1 MTPSTWV
8 RFAVASLA
16 VLLAAAGAL
25 LPPGAALAQMKS
37 VPVTATANMAYLTRS
52 YTEPLPL
59 SLLEPII
66 TDKGVRGAEVGLADN
81 ETTGRILGHHYTLTF
96 ETVPADGDIAAAA
109 LKLVASGTFLIVA
122 DLEAKDLLRVADIP
136 EVQSAIIINVRSSND
151 DLRGKDCRRN
161 LFHVAPSFAMRAD
174 ALSQYL
180 AWKQWRKL
188 FLVHGVNLADL
199 EYAASMRRSS
209 RRFGNRIVE
218 ERKFTFDA
226 GNRRTDTG
234 HQQIQTQMPL
244 LTQNPPEHDVVF
256 VADQDEAFGEYLMWR
271 TSVAKPVIG
280 TQGLMALAWHRSFE
294 QYGGTQ
300 LHSRFE
306 KHAKRHMLER
316 DYLAWLGVR
325 IFGEAVTRIGK
336 ADAAS
341 IRDFLLSSEF
351 EVAGFK
357 GQGMNFRSWD
367 LQLRQP
373 ILLTGPRALVS
384 ISPQDGF
391 LHQHFLTDTLGFD
404 EPETQCRLSR

>member
-256 VADQDEAFGEYLMWR
+256 VADQDEAFG
-271 TSVAKPVIG
+271 
-280 TQGLMALAWHRSFE
+280 
-294 QYGGTQ
+294 
-300 LHSRFE
+300 
-306 KHAKRHMLER
+306 
-316 DYLAWLGVR
+316 
-325 IFGEAVTRIGK
+325 
-336 ADAAS
+336 
-341 IRDFLLSSEF
+341 
-351 EVAGFK
+351 
-357 GQGMNFRSWD
+357 
-367 LQLRQP
+367 
-373 ILLTGPRALVS
+373 
-384 ISPQDGF
+384 
-391 LHQHFLTDTLGFD
+391 
-404 EPETQCRLSR
+404 